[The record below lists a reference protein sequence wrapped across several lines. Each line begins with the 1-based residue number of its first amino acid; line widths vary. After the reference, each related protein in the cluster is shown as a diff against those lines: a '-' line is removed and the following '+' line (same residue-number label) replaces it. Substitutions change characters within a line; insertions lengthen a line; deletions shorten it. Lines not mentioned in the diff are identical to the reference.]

1 MHGNR
6 MVSPNSKFISS
17 LIKQSEHF
25 DEEILEKDNNKYYIP
40 TQFKNA
46 LNKLIRKKQNLYMHL
61 NIWIC
66 SLKKASPVTFQN
78 LIKIDHCR

>member
-6 MVSPNSKFISS
+6 MVSPNSKFISR

-25 DEEILEKDNNKYYIP
+25 DYEILEKDNNKYYIP
-40 TQFKNA
+40 TQFKTA